1 MALSALGGYFD
12 ESERKDGSEPISV
25 AGYVFKPKSYE
36 HFSRKRARMLAS
48 AGPAPTP
55 YFHMT
60 ELYARDSDG
69 IYAGWS
75 VEQRAEVLRQAVDA
89 VRKHTYCGVSV
100 LLSQSEFEAVRR
112 STRRT
117 RTAFKRPT
125 CWRGSWRG
133 CSRRA
138 KEPYDD
144 GVRADQAPSRQES
157 IGEVSVVPSDRK
169 HVAALFSRNRRRA
182 RTTSSWIWRSFFQ
195 HVCSNSE
202 PVT

>member
-48 AGPAPTP
+48 AGSAPTP

-60 ELYARDSDG
+60 ELYARDSDD

-100 LLSQSEFEAVRR
+100 LLSQSEFEAV
-112 STRRT
+112 
-117 RTAFKRPT
+117 APPL
-125 CWRGSWRG
+125 WRFEYGHLCRFV
-133 CSRRA
+133 
-138 KEPYDD
+138 P
-144 GVRADQAPSRQES
+144 
-157 IGEVSVVPSDRK
+157 VSVENDRLWDGSAQLLPA
-169 HVAALFSRNRRRA
+169 HRVR
-182 RTTSSWIWRSFFQ
+182 
-195 HVCSNSE
+195 V
-202 PVT
+202 